1 MRGKSILL
9 FFFFL
14 MGFCNGIFAQEEEDI
29 IPVPKK
35 DSTKKY
41 VPRKAIIRSAIV
53 PGLGQAYNK
62 KYWKIPIIYAGL
74 GTTTFLFFRNLKQ
87 YRESRDAY
95 RLASDTFPEND
106 VLIKEPYASV
116 KNQPDRIRN
125 FRNQVRQNMDYC
137 VLWFV
142 IIWGLNVADAAVD
155 AHLMS
160 FDVSDDLGLQ
170 IKPGYS
176 PMARTNGISLILTL
190 GK

>member
-1 MRGKSILL
+1 MPRKSILL
-9 FFFFL
+9 FIFFL
-14 MGFCNGIFAQEEEDI
+14 MGLCNTRIFAQEEDI

-41 VPRKAIIRSAIV
+41 VPRKAIIRSALV

-62 KYWKIPIIYAGL
+62 KYWKIPLIYAGL
-74 GTTTFLFFRNLKQ
+74 GTTTYLFFRNLRQ
-87 YRESRDAY
+87 YRDSRDAY
-95 RLASDTFPEND
+95 RLASDTILANNE
-106 VLIKEPYASV
+106 LIKEPYYSV
-116 KNQPDRIRN
+116 RNQPDRIRN

-155 AHLMS
+155 AHLRS
-160 FDVSDDLGLQ
+160 FDVSDNLGVQL
-170 IKPGYS
+170 KPGYS
-176 PMARTNGISLILTL
+176 PMAGTNGISLIFTF